1 MEIDALRNMVQV
13 IFNIVETFTTQ
24 PDDLS
29 CHTIHYGFP
38 LTPKEIDTV

>member
-1 MEIDALRNMVQV
+1 MEVNSLKNTVQV
-13 IFNIVETFTTQ
+13 IFNIVETFTTE

-38 LTPKEIDTV
+38 LTPKEIGTI